1 MNVLQFQS
9 LLDNP
14 TNESP
19 DIVMQA
25 LNEAQ
30 INPQHDLENLRK
42 ELADEQAKNKQLM
55 GSIRNQYSKISR
67 LRKTY
72 HDHLQAGEKEHSR
85 ANQAN
90 HQLYREKKE
99 LQEALE
105 AKEARILELSGQVEV
120 YKSELEASKLDAN
133 YFEKLVCERDETLRI
148 IKAELEPM
156 KAKLCDLIK

>member
-1 MNVLQFQS
+1 M
-9 LLDNP
+9 
-14 TNESP
+14 
-19 DIVMQA
+19 
-25 LNEAQ
+25 
-30 INPQHDLENLRK
+30 
-42 ELADEQAKNKQLM
+42 
-55 GSIRNQYSKISR
+55 
-67 LRKTY
+67 
-72 HDHLQAGEKEHSR
+72 R